1 MEIPGYQ
8 IQRKI
13 GQGGMATVYLAIQE
27 SLDRPVVLKI
37 LDAERIE
44 SEQWTER
51 FLIEG
56 RLVASLRHPNIITI
70 YDIGL
75 ADERLYISME
85 YIEGGDLKK
94 RMKTPI
100 LASNCLDYLMKI
112 GAALDAAHQHGIV
125 HRDVKPA
132 NILFKDEHTPLL
144 TDFGIAKQMDGD
156 MDLTSTGIFLGSP
169 NYVSPEQADGL
180 TVDGRSDIY
189 SLGCIFYEML
199 TGEKPFSSDSVIEIV
214 IKHKQSP
221 IPQFPEEYYVFQPLL
236 DRMMA
241 KKREDRFRDCTTM
254 IEYISEI
261 KDAYTKGPVVSE
273 FDATVVERIDE
284 PIETVASSP
293 KKNHNPLLMTL
304 LIIAFVINII
314 LHFLEKSIALDDR
327 RPVATLQSDIPNSQ
341 SALKEQAGIALT
353 TPDSMPGLAPE
364 SASPAVRNALLWLGK
379 QSLEEFK
386 LTYPAK
392 DNAYYYF
399 SKLFE
404 IEPDNQQANEG
415 LLMIAERYAIQ
426 AEKSM
431 ADNDYQK
438 ARAYINIGLQI
449 DPNNQSL
456 HSVHAFIE
464 ELDDPSI
471 LDAVRGIFS
480 SKKTTD

>member
-1 MEIPGYQ
+1 MIIPGYQ
-8 IQRKI
+8 IQKKI

-51 FLIEG
+51 FLSEG

-75 ADERLYISME
+75 AEEQLYISME

-100 LASNCLDYLMKI
+100 LPSQCLDYLIKV
-112 GAALDAAHQHGIV
+112 GSALDTAHAHGIV

-132 NILFKDEHTPLL
+132 NILFKDDETPLL
-144 TDFGIAKQMDGD
+144 TDFGIAKQIDGD
-156 MDLTSTGIFLGSP
+156 LDLTSTGIFLGSP

-180 TVDGRSDIY
+180 AVDGRSDIY

-199 TGEKPFSSDSVIEIV
+199 TGDKPFPSDSVIEIV
-214 IKHKQSP
+214 IKHKQAP
-221 IPQFPEEYYVFQPLL
+221 IPDLPHEYRAFQPLL

-241 KKREDRFRDCTTM
+241 KKCEDRFRNCQIM
-254 IEYISEI
+254 IEYIQEMRDRITTNNQI
-261 KDAYTKGPVVSE
+261 KPVSE
-273 FDATVVERIDE
+273 FDATVAERISE
-284 PIETVASSP
+284 PIETVAEP
-293 KKNHNPLLMTL
+293 KKNLNPILMVL
-304 LIIAFVINII
+304 LIIAFSINII
-314 LHFLEKSIALDDR
+314 LHFVEKSISMGDYK
-327 RPVATLQSDIPNSQ
+327 PKIATQSNIPINQTDLKAQSGVDTLSGNNS
-341 SALKEQAGIALT
+341 
-353 TPDSMPGLAPE
+353 PGLAAE
-364 SASPAVRNALLWLGK
+364 SASPAVRSALMWLGK

-399 SKLFE
+399 SKLLD
-404 IEPDNQQANEG
+404 IEPENQEAKNG
-415 LLMIAERYAIQ
+415 IIMIAERYAIL
-426 AEKSM
+426 AEKAI

-438 ARAYINIGLQI
+438 SAAYINIGLQI
-449 DPNNQSL
+449 DPNNASL
-456 HSVHAFIE
+456 HSVRSFMQ
-464 ELDDPSI
+464 ELDQPSAW
-471 LDAVRGIFS
+471 DAIKGIFT
-480 SKKTTD
+480 KQ